1 MKVNMKNR
9 IKLSAMLVSG
19 VLLVACGGG
28 DSGQSAPAP
37 KFAASIQASVGQLA
51 ITDYHPV
58 VQQLYIS
65 YFGRPA
71 DVSGLQNFSLQLSQL
86 NASSDLQGL
95 TADYEKNTAIRALI
109 DSFGSSDESK
119 ALYSGDNGTFIAAIY
134 QNVLGRA
141 PDAEGKA
148 FWVNA
153 ISSGQLTR
161 ANASLALTAGALV
174 NVSAQGLL
182 DGKLVRNRQQLGSA
196 FTAGLDTPAKS
207 AAYSGNA
214 AAAAARAMLSSISAE
229 SSSNGFQAIVSATIG
244 QLAGTP
250 VPTVPSFAEIRSV
263 IIMRCVACHSVGS
276 ASGGVLLA
284 SEASI
289 RANASAIHRVAGA
302 SEAMPL
308 GNITGMTEA
317 EREMIRVWFAA
328 GAK

>member
-1 MKVNMKNR
+1 MKNLF
-9 IKLSAMLVSG
+9 KLSAILLSG

-28 DSGQSAPAP
+28 DAGQSTPAP
-37 KFAASIQASVGQLA
+37 KYAASIQASVGQLA
-51 ITDYHPV
+51 VTDYHPV

-71 DVSGLQNFSLQLSQL
+71 DLSGLQNFSSQLSQL
-86 NASSDLQGL
+86 NASSDIQGL

-119 ALYSGDNGTFIAAIY
+119 ALYSGDDGTFIAAIY

-214 AAAAARAMLSSISAE
+214 AAAAARAMLSSIGAD
-229 SSSNGFQAIVSATIG
+229 SSSAGFQAIVSATIG
-244 QLAGTP
+244 QLVGTP
-250 VPTVPSFAEIRSV
+250 APTVPSFAEIRSV
-263 IIMRCVACHSVGS
+263 ISMRCAACHSAGS
-276 ASGGVLLA
+276 ASGGVQLA

-289 RANASAIHRVAGA
+289 RANAGAINRVAGV
-302 SEAMPL
+302 SEIMPL

-317 EREMIRVWFAA
+317 EREMIRVWFTA

>member
-1 MKVNMKNR
+1 MNNLL
-9 IKLSAMLVSG
+9 KLSSILVSG

-28 DSGQSAPAP
+28 DSGQSTPAP
-37 KFAASIQASVGQLA
+37 KFAASIQASVSPLA
-51 ITDYHPV
+51 VTDYHPL

-71 DVSGLQNFSLQLSQL
+71 DVSGLQNFSSQLSQL
-86 NASSDLQGL
+86 NAASDIQGL
-95 TADYEKNTAIRALI
+95 TADYGKNTAIRALI

-119 ALYSGDNGTFIAAIY
+119 ALYSGDDGTFISAIY

-174 NVSAQGLL
+174 NGSAQGLL

-196 FTAGLDTPAKS
+196 FTAALDTPAKS

-214 AAAAARAMLSSISAE
+214 AAAAARAMLSSIGAD
-229 SSSNGFQAIVSATIG
+229 SSSAGFPAIISATIG

-250 VPTVPSFAEIRSV
+250 APVVPSFAEIRTI

-276 ASGGVLLA
+276 ASGGIQLA
-284 SEASI
+284 SEANI
-289 RANASAIHRVAGA
+289 RSNASAINRVAGI
-302 SEAMPL
+302 SEAMPQ

-317 EREMIRVWFAA
+317 EREMVRVWFAA

>member
-1 MKVNMKNR
+1 MKN
-9 IKLSAMLVSG
+9 LFNFSAILVSG

-37 KFAASIQASVGQLA
+37 KFAASIQASVEQLA

-71 DVSGLQNFSLQLSQL
+71 DVSGLQNFSSQLSQL
-86 NASSDLQGL
+86 NASSDIQGL

-109 DSFGSSDESK
+109 DSFGTSDESK

-214 AAAAARAMLSSISAE
+214 AAAAARAMLSSISAD
-229 SSSNGFQAIVSATIG
+229 SSSAGFQAIISATIG
-244 QLAGTP
+244 QLVGTP
-250 VPTVPSFAEIRSV
+250 APTPTPPVPSFAEIRSLIV
-263 IIMRCVACHSVGS
+263 MRCAGCHSAGS
-276 ASGGVLLA
+276 ASGGIQLT
-284 SEASI
+284 SEANI
-289 RANASAIHRVAGA
+289 RANAGAINRVAGD